1 MTPFETSVSQL
12 MAELTRH
19 SEAGLITY
27 QALVLMGPVQQHL
40 NRIQKL
46 ERLVALGL
54 APPPAPSEQQPEGNQ
69 NA

>member
-1 MTPFETSVSQL
+1 MTPFESSVSQL

-40 NRIQKL
+40 NLIQKL
-46 ERLVALGL
+46 ERL

-69 NA
+69 NVKS

>member
-1 MTPFETSVSQL
+1 MTPFETAVASL

-40 NRIQKL
+40 NRLKKL
-46 ERLVALGL
+46 EAK
-54 APPPAPSEQQPEGNQ
+54 ASSPAQNVQQPEGNQ